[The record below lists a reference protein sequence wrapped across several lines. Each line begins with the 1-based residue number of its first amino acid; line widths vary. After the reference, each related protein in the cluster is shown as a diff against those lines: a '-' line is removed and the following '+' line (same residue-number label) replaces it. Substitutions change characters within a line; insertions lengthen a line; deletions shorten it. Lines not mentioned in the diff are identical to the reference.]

1 MNSNKKTLIL
11 FWTALTFALAMS
23 GGYAWLFFSIKDK
36 TIATT
41 PISEKIEDITGREAR
56 IASSVSLL
64 RREDANIEKL
74 SAFFFSF
81 KESEI
86 VKFTR
91 NIESLSEQSGALV
104 TLDALEQGPGEKA
117 APYLNFRI
125 TAVGTFPQVYRL
137 VLLLE
142 NFPGKIEWKTVNLTM
157 EGTKAREAVID
168 PKTGEEII
176 PVTTVSDAPQWR
188 LGALLTARNFIN

>member
-1 MNSNKKTLIL
+1 MIL

-23 GGYAWLFFSIKDK
+23 SGYAWVFFSIKNK

-41 PISEKIEDITGREAR
+41 PISEKIEEITGREAR

-64 RREDANIEKL
+64 RKEEPNIEKL
-74 SAFFFSF
+74 SAFFYSF

-91 NIESLSEQSGALV
+91 NIEALSEQSGATV
-104 TLDALEQGPGEKA
+104 TLDALEQGPGEKT

-137 VLLLE
+137 ILLIE
-142 NFPGKIEWKTVNLTM
+142 NFPGKIEWKTVNLTA
-157 EGTKAREAVID
+157 EDSSAKEVAPVID
-168 PKTGEEII
+168 PKTGKEIPQPAKEPEI
-176 PVTTVSDAPQWR
+176 PQWR
-188 LGALLTARNFIN
+188 ITALLTARNFIN